1 LNCRSPRP
9 YHGPVD
15 RIVNTALRVHSLDR
29 ALNLLEALQ
38 SGPRSVSE
46 LSADVGLP
54 RTTVFRLLSDLE
66 LRGYVQRRTPG
77 WFTLSLKVLELAGAV
92 LDQLEVREASQDV
105 LAEVAS
111 RTGRTAHLA
120 IRDGVHAICVARV
133 ESPNPLRL
141 SVPIGRRTPLY
152 AGAASRVLLA
162 YAPEDLREQV
172 ASGPLNKLARHTA
185 TTRRELLARL
195 ARIRADGYAITFS
208 EAYEGVHGVA
218 APIRDGHDQVV
229 AAISLGGVQP
239 ASDREERRLV
249 DTTVAAAAR
258 ISARLGRLRTRA
270 ESATAEVPRNDRH
283 GRNGRVA
290 RSTTVDHMDR
300 IVSERSK

>member
-1 LNCRSPRP
+1 VRRHLSGS
-9 YHGPVD
+9 YHGLGD
-15 RIVNTALRVHSLDR
+15 RIVDLALRVHSLDR

-38 SGPRSVSE
+38 SGPRLVSDLCVE
-46 LSADVGLP
+46 VGLP

-66 LRGYVQRRTPG
+66 LRGYVQRRMPG
-77 WFTLSLKVLELAGAV
+77 CFALSLKLLELAGAV

-111 RTGRTAHLA
+111 STGRTAHLA

-162 YAPEDLREQV
+162 YASSEVLEQV
-172 ASGPLNKLARHTA
+172 MSRPLTRLARNTPA
-185 TTRRELLARL
+185 TRRELLARL
-195 ARIRADGYAITFS
+195 ARIRVDGYAITVS
-208 EAYEGVHGVA
+208 EAYDGVHGVA
-218 APIRDGHDQVV
+218 APIRDGRSEIV

-239 ASDREERRLV
+239 ATDREEQFLV
-249 DTTVAAAAR
+249 DSAVNAAVK
-258 ISARLGRLRTRA
+258 ISTRLGCLPQTESPTR
-270 ESATAEVPRNDRH
+270 ELTQVETI
-283 GRNGRVA
+283 GRNGQ
-290 RSTTVDHMDR
+290 
-300 IVSERSK
+300 